1 MTILQVFY
9 VGFTATGNL
18 VSQTGPGSP
27 PFATLPIIPHSIKE
41 TPFVL
46 YYLGQLLADLAG
58 PLRLFT
64 SYIFLAGLGAALGA
78 LLTWWLLPRTWHL
91 LPRDRGREYAVDAEK
106 SIGKPMSA
114 GILFIPVFIL
124 LALLVIPFDWQFV
137 GILGC
142 MLAAMLVGYL
152 DDRSVTGWSEY
163 RLGAIDLV
171 LAIIASV
178 IICGLEPYTLWL
190 PLYKDPITLGPGLF
204 ILGSTILIWV
214 SINATNC
221 TDGVDGLSAS
231 LSGMAILFLGTIL
244 YGIVGHEDIA
254 AYLLVPHYV
263 QGADWAIMAFVMVGC
278 LTGYLWH
285 NSYPS
290 AVMMGDAGSRPIGLL
305 LGILVLACGNPFLIL
320 VVAFVVLV
328 NGATG
333 MIKVALLRFF
343 KIGIFGQIRY
353 PLHDHVRHNMGWSNT
368 QVLVRFMLLQ
378 AVGTP
383 ILLVLLLKIR

>member
-1 MTILQVFY
+1 MLF
-9 VGFTATGNL
+9 
-18 VSQTGPGSP
+18 
-27 PFATLPIIPHSIKE
+27 
-41 TPFVL
+41 
-46 YYLGQLLADLAG
+46 YLGQLLADTAG
-58 PLRLFT
+58 PFRLLA
-64 SYIFLAGLGAALGA
+64 SYVFLAGVGTALGA
-78 LLTWWLLPRTWHL
+78 LLTWWLLPRFWHL
-91 LPRDRGREYAVDAEK
+91 LPRDRGREYAIDAEK

-114 GILFIPVFIL
+114 GIIFIPVFVL
-124 LALLVIPFDWQFV
+124 LSLLVVPFDWQFA
-137 GILGC
+137 GILAC
-142 MLAAMLVGYL
+142 VLIAMVVGFL
-152 DDRSVTGWSEY
+152 DDRAIGGWSEY
-163 RLGAIDLV
+163 RLGAFDL
-171 LAIIASV
+171 IIAFFASV
-178 IICGLEPYTLWL
+178 IICGLEPYTVWL
-190 PLYKDPITLGPGLF
+190 PLFKDPITLPSSLF
-204 ILGSTILIWV
+204 ILGATVLIWV

-231 LSGMAILFLGTIL
+231 LSGMGILFLGAIL

-254 AYLLVPHYV
+254 RYLLVPHYV
-263 QGADWAIMAFVMVGC
+263 QGADWGILAFVMVGC
-278 LTGYLWH
+278 LAGYLWH

-290 AVMMGDAGSRPIGLL
+290 AVLMGDAGSRPIGLL
-305 LGILVLACGNPFLIL
+305 LGVLVLACGNPFLIL

-343 KIGIFGQIRY
+343 KIGIFAQIRY

>member
-1 MTILQVFY
+1 M
-9 VGFTATGNL
+9 
-18 VSQTGPGSP
+18 
-27 PFATLPIIPHSIKE
+27 
-41 TPFVL
+41 L
-46 YYLGQLLADLAG
+46 YSLAQHLADIAG
-58 PLRLFT
+58 PFRLLT
-64 SYIFLAGLGAALGA
+64 SYIFLAGLGTALGA
-78 LLTWWLLPRTWHL
+78 FASWLLLPKMWHY
-91 LPRDRGREYAVDAEK
+91 LPRDKGREYAIDAEK
-106 SIGKPMSA
+106 SIGKPISG
-114 GILFIPVFIL
+114 GIIFIPIFVVLCL
-124 LALLVIPFDWQFV
+124 LIVPFDWRFV

-142 MLAAMLVGYL
+142 VTAAMVVGYL
-152 DDRSVTGWSEY
+152 DDRSIGGWSEY
-163 RLGAIDLV
+163 RLGAIDL
-171 LAIIASV
+171 IIALVASM
-178 IICGLEPYTLWL
+178 IICQLQPYTIWL
-190 PLYKDPITLGPGLF
+190 PLFKDPIIISPALFVLGA
-204 ILGSTILIWV
+204 TVLIWV

-231 LSGMAILFLGTIL
+231 LSGMGMLFLGAIL
-244 YGIVGHEDIA
+244 YGIVGHADISS
-254 AYLLVPHYV
+254 YLLVPHYSM
-263 QGADWAIMAFVMVGC
+263 GADWAIMAFVMVGC

-290 AVMMGDAGSRPIGLL
+290 AVLMGDAGSRPIGLL
-305 LGILVLACGNPFLIL
+305 LGVLVLACGNPFLIF

-343 KIGIFGQIRY
+343 KIGIFRKIRY

>member
-1 MTILQVFY
+1 M
-9 VGFTATGNL
+9 
-18 VSQTGPGSP
+18 
-27 PFATLPIIPHSIKE
+27 
-41 TPFVL
+41 L
-46 YYLGQLLADLAG
+46 YSLGQLLADVAG
-58 PLRLFT
+58 PFRLLS
-64 SYIFLAGLGAALGA
+64 SYIFLAGLGTALGA
-78 LLTWWLLPRTWHL
+78 LLTWWMLPRFWHM
-91 LPRDRGREYAVDAEK
+91 LPRDRGREYAIDAEK
-106 SIGKPMSA
+106 SIGKPISA
-114 GILFIPVFIL
+114 GVLFIPLFVVL
-124 LALLVIPFDWQFV
+124 CLLVVPFDWKFV
-137 GILGC
+137 GILAC
-142 MLAAMLVGYL
+142 VVVAMVVGYL
-152 DDRSVTGWSEY
+152 DDRSEQGWSEY

-171 LAIIASV
+171 IAIVASM
-178 IICGLEPYTLWL
+178 IICGLQPFTMWL
-190 PLYKDPITLGPGLF
+190 PLFKDPITISPSLF

-231 LSGMAILFLGTIL
+231 LSSMAILSLGAIL
-244 YGIVGHEDIA
+244 YGIVGHAPIA
-254 AYLLVPHYV
+254 EYLLVPHYA
-263 QGADWAIMAFVMVGC
+263 QGADWAIMAFVLVGC
-278 LTGYLWH
+278 LAGYLWH

-290 AVMMGDAGSRPIGLL
+290 AVLMGDAGSRPIGLM
-305 LGILVLACGNPFLIL
+305 LGVLVLACGNPFLIL

>member
-1 MTILQVFY
+1 
-9 VGFTATGNL
+9 
-18 VSQTGPGSP
+18 
-27 PFATLPIIPHSIKE
+27 
-41 TPFVL
+41 VL
-46 YYLGQLLADLAG
+46 YYLGQLLADVAG
-58 PLRLFT
+58 PFRLLT
-64 SYIFLAGLGAALGA
+64 SYIFLAGLGTALGA
-78 LLTWWLLPRTWHL
+78 LLTWWLLPKCWHL
-91 LPRDRGREYAVDAEK
+91 LPMDRGREYAIDAEK

-114 GILFIPVFIL
+114 GVLFIPLFIFL
-124 LALLVIPFDWQFV
+124 SLLVVPFDWQFV
-137 GILGC
+137 GILAC
-142 MLAAMLVGYL
+142 IFVAMVAGYL
-152 DDRSVTGWSEY
+152 DDRSEGGWSEY
-163 RLGAIDLV
+163 RLGAIDL
-171 LAIIASV
+171 IIALVASMF
-178 IICGLEPYTLWL
+178 ICGLEPFTLWL
-190 PLYKDPITLGPGLF
+190 PLFKDPITISPLPFVLGATL
-204 ILGSTILIWV
+204 LIWV

-231 LSGMAILFLGTIL
+231 LSGMGILFLGGIL
-244 YGIVGHEDIA
+244 YGIVGHEAIA
-254 AYLLVPHYV
+254 AYLLIPHYV
-263 QGADWAIMAFVMVGC
+263 QGADWAIFAFVMVGC

-305 LGILVLACGNPFLIL
+305 LGVLVLACGNPFLIL

-343 KIGIFGQIRY
+343 KIGIFSRIRY